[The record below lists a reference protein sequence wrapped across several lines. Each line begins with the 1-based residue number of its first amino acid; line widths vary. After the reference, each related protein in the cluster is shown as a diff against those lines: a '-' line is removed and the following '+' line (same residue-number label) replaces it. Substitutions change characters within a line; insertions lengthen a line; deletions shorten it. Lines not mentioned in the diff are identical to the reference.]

1 MGTCM
6 TMSTGII
13 ITNTTTPTAMATA
26 TIMTTEPPLTA
37 AHLQRLQTWFGPSF
51 PVGAF
56 SYSHGLEAAFEAG
69 LVTNRESLT
78 DWLEGLLLF
87 GSARNDA
94 ILFAETYRRWPDV
107 AEVVELAAAL
117 SPSMELRAET
127 LNQGAAFLR
136 AVRQGWPG
144 LYLEHNTEPRKDV
157 SPERG
162 LPGGSAQAAG
172 DPVPRSARPG
182 IGEALAANASPTVSE
197 HGTEPRKD
205 VSPERG
211 LLGGNAQ
218 AAGDPVPRAAR
229 PGIGEVLSGEVA
241 LPVAAGL
248 CCAAAGIP
256 LKPALTAYL
265 HAFTANIV
273 SAALRC
279 IPLGQSD
286 GLAAQSALE
295 PAVEAAADAG
305 LEASPGDIG
314 SAAPML
320 DWLSATHETQYS
332 RLFRS

>member
-1 MGTCM
+1 M
-6 TMSTGII
+6 TI
-13 ITNTTTPTAMATA
+13 
-26 TIMTTEPPLTA
+26 EPPLTA

-69 LVTNRESLT
+69 LVTDRESLM

-94 ILFAETYRRWPDV
+94 ILFAEAYRRFPDV
-107 AEVVELAAAL
+107 AEVRDLATAL
-117 SPSMELRAET
+117 SPSKELRAET
-127 LNQGAAFLR
+127 LNQGEAFLR
-136 AVRQGWPG
+136 AVRQGWP
-144 LYLEHNTEPRKDV
+144 
-157 SPERG
+157 
-162 LPGGSAQAAG
+162 
-172 DPVPRSARPG
+172 
-182 IGEALAANASPTVSE
+182 ALAA
-197 HGTEPRKD
+197 
-205 VSPERG
+205 
-211 LLGGNAQ
+211 GNEEKEEIALPA
-218 AAGDPVPRAAR
+218 AAGA
-229 PGIGEVLSGEVA
+229 
-241 LPVAAGL
+241 
-248 CCAAAGIP
+248 CCAAAAIP

-286 GLAAQSALE
+286 GLAVQATLE
-295 PAVEAAADAG
+295 PLVETAADNA
-305 LEASPGDIG
+305 LAASLDDIG